1 MTLEQWLQSEKGPTI
16 HSIEALQD
24 VIRQLMADGIDPIFI
39 VAALGQVQ
47 FDLMDEYQ
55 VSINQ
60 A

>member
-24 VIRQLMADGIDPIFI
+24 VIRQLMADGIDPVFI
-39 VAALGQVQ
+39 VAALDQVQ

-55 VSINQ
+55 VAINQ